1 MRCGCLIGNYV
12 IVDKCSSFA
21 TSIDAECSRKYAKLS
36 SQRTVIELE
45 YLVQKVL
52 MLRKSSVR
60 ILREIAITTVDDA
73 MYSEYRRK
81 NAKLRTEYLVQKVLI
96 QLLDKA

>member
-1 MRCGCLIGNYV
+1 MRTLGNYV
-12 IVDKCSSFA
+12 IVDKSSSFA
-21 TSIDAECSRKYAKLS
+21 TSIDAEYSRKYAKLS

-60 ILREIAITTVDDA
+60 ILREIAITT
-73 MYSEYRRK
+73 
-81 NAKLRTEYLVQKVLI
+81 
-96 QLLDKA
+96 